1 MLLLKEIMLSNHL
14 DDFEGTGN
22 DESELFDALSL
33 PDDEISG
40 RAVDH
45 VEVDGQRSQAAVA
58 GKPET
63 VETVTTIELL

>member
-14 DDFEGTGN
+14 DDFEGPGN

-63 VETVTTIELL
+63 VETVTTVMM

>member
-1 MLLLKEIMLSNHL
+1 MLSNHL
-14 DDFEGTGN
+14 DDFEGPGN

-45 VEVDGQRSQAAVA
+45 VEVDGQCSQAAVA
-58 GKPET
+58 GQPET
-63 VETVTTIELL
+63 VETVTLVL